1 MSDSAPLDDDA
12 IRAAAAR
19 WPGLEVEPDDV
30 RGYAERCGVA
40 TPSPEAL
47 EELVLASRCSAGDP
61 TALALFDAR
70 YLDAVPVAL
79 AHMKLSAERVDDIRQ
94 RVRTKLLVA
103 EPGRSPRL
111 DDYAGQGRLRGL
123 VKVIGVRMAISAL
136 RKEAGH
142 VGDAPLERLA
152 DAAHDPELR
161 YMKERYRAAFRVA
174 FEQAVRRLS
183 SRERNILR
191 LQLDAGLTV
200 EQIGEVYGVHR
211 ATATRWLTK
220 IRDQL
225 MSDTRRE
232 LGERVGV
239 SSSELDGVMEL
250 IQSRLDVSVR
260 RMLETITP
268 SETDAPSSAPDA

>member
-1 MSDSAPLDDDA
+1 
-12 IRAAAAR
+12 
-19 WPGLEVEPDDV
+19 
-30 RGYAERCGVA
+30 
-40 TPSPEAL
+40 
-47 EELVLASRCSAGDP
+47 
-61 TALALFDAR
+61 
-70 YLDAVPVAL
+70 
-79 AHMKLSAERVDDIRQ
+79 
-94 RVRTKLLVA
+94 
-103 EPGRSPRL
+103 
-111 DDYAGQGRLRGL
+111 
-123 VKVIGVRMAISAL
+123 
-136 RKEAGH
+136 
-142 VGDAPLERLA
+142 
-152 DAAHDPELR
+152 
-161 YMKERYRAAFRVA
+161 MKERYRAAFRVA